1 MFSWR
6 NITLQVLLIIL
17 FKGVSSEE
25 QNELKQR
32 YENDIERLNRKL
44 KWYAENQEMLDRDVV
59 KIKMKDQEIKELKET
74 LENLRTQQSKSAV
87 ERKERTNERASDA
100 KRIRDLE
107 RQVINFLLRIKINKL
122 IKIYCL
128 YIFKAFYVKF
138 NSVTL

>member
-107 RQVINFLLRIKINKL
+107 RQVINFLLRIKINTL

-128 YIFKAFYVKF
+128 YIFKAFHVKF